1 MCVYLYIVLINAS
14 AYVPGTISSL
24 RVQRT
29 HIVASFSGSK
39 VNKNLLCCAK
49 GQEMCVCVC
58 LCADSLILLTKEGK
72 RGKWSSPAFA
82 ALIKM

>member
-1 MCVYLYIVLINAS
+1 MCVYLYIFLINAS

-49 GQEMCVCVC
+49 GQEMCVCVPVC
-58 LCADSLILLTKEGK
+58 RLFNPFDKGRQKRKMEFASLCCSH
-72 RGKWSSPAFA
+72 
-82 ALIKM
+82 